1 MGQHLLKLR
10 IRPARVLVLIN
21 RDASESDL
29 LLAIEFFSKIWGG
42 RYGQILTVDPN
53 ASDPL
58 TEYRLGNSRPEFI
71 YGIGLD
77 DEYWNAATRRACQ
90 PRGYGKLCLEFVR
103 NLKQHHFEDY
113 YLADHALIH
122 LWQTRDQRKT
132 HKQALRLVTPEIGS
146 KLSTYCAAMFGIHN
160 DKLRGDMFDIEC
172 LFEGTAVDLIELAAV
187 FVKSW
192 QQSWLDVTCH
202 KLIPQFIGHFAI
214 WGHSVPTVV
223 LVANLVQDMSLF
235 WNLRSA
241 SDTRHPTWF
250 IPILFD
256 GGVTDPRIFEMLKD
270 WLLAFNQYDTHSNYC
285 HITSQTVGEAD
296 CRLFAEQLRLALV
309 GTPIE
314 NVDFEAPRNWIPVV
328 VPYEYE
334 TIWPVELDGQKL
346 TIIPPEPKAFE
357 GQGRPR
363 SWIID
368 LLKDMKTGRDL
379 MELRVPPNLVVFD
392 LLNGMC
398 PPRIEHSRIP
408 RTGDGC
414 ESINLRCSGSNEVID
429 VYLPH
434 SKEILEEI
442 LREHGIEPI
451 RDEKRSSYD
460 PVIKRFGELSLA
472 ATDFSGQSG
481 IILNSLVNETMTLDQ
496 IKSRCKLGGK
506 DVDGKT
512 HLQRIEPYIQNQ
524 SERMKRISRQRYRD
538 HLKTSLPENLKLR
551 TLLEHWIDRGILNRQ
566 WKITCC
572 ECSQQYFVPSLNIQ
586 KRVICLHCGHRIS
599 LPSQVPIGYTLD
611 RAVAH
616 AIKEG
621 IVPVV
626 QTGRFL
632 QGLSYHGFFWLPGV
646 KFNIGTEL
654 GDLDILAC
662 CDGHLIFCECK
673 NLEETPSDSKVWDE
687 VATQFI
693 ETARIAKK
701 CKASLSILA
710 SRAIDYPQS
719 VQDRLKDELKES
731 IPYLL
736 LNREDLEK
744 GYRPCKDNNF
754 TLDDLLPSPFPETPR
769 VKSET
774 DSGNPRTI
782 QFGVHKQ

>member
-42 RYGQILTVDPN
+42 RYGQILAVDPN

-77 DEYWNAATRRACQ
+77 DEYWNKVTRRVCQ
-90 PRGYGKLCLEFVR
+90 PRAYGKLCLEFVKG
-103 NLKQHHFEDY
+103 LKQHHFEDY
-113 YLADHALIH
+113 YLVDHALIH

-132 HKQALRLVTPEIGS
+132 YKQKLRLVTPDKRS
-146 KLSTYCAAMFGIHN
+146 NLSTYCSAMFGIHH
-160 DKLRGDMFDIEC
+160 DTVRKDLYDINSQ
-172 LFEGTAVDLIELAAV
+172 FAGNAVDLIRLATE
-187 FVKSW
+187 FVKEC

-202 KLIPQFIGHFAI
+202 KLIPNYADHVAS

-223 LVANLVQDMSLF
+223 LVAKLVQDMSLF
-235 WNLRSA
+235 WNLRTA
-241 SDTRHPTWF
+241 SDTRHPSWF
-250 IPILFD
+250 IPIPVD
-256 GGVTDPRIFEMLKD
+256 NGVTDPIIFDKLKD
-270 WLLAFNQYDTHSNYC
+270 WLLAFNQYGTHPNYC

-296 CRLFAEQLRLALV
+296 CRLFAEQLRLALA

-314 NVDFEAPRNWIPVV
+314 NVDFEPPRNKIPVI

-357 GQGRPR
+357 GQGTPR

-398 PPRIEHSRIP
+398 PPRIERSRIP

-414 ESINLRCSGSNEVID
+414 EAINIRCSGSNEVIN

-442 LREHGIEPI
+442 LREYGIEPV

-472 ATDFSGQSG
+472 ANDFSGQSG
-481 IILNSLVNETMTLDQ
+481 TILNSLVNETMTLDQ
-496 IKSRCKLGGK
+496 IKSACKLGRK

-512 HLQRIEPYIQNQ
+512 HLQRIEPYIQNL
-524 SERMKRISRQRYRD
+524 SERMKRISRLRYHD

-572 ECSQQYFVPSLNIQ
+572 ECSQHYFVPSLNIQ
-586 KRVICLHCGHRIS
+586 NRVICLQCGHRIS

-621 IVPVV
+621 IIPIV

-632 QGLSYHGFFWLPGV
+632 QGLSYYGFFWLPGV
-646 KFNIGTEL
+646 KFKIGNEN
-654 GDLDILAC
+654 GDLDIMAC
-662 CDGHLIFCECK
+662 CDGRLVFCECK
-673 NLEETPSDSKVWDE
+673 NLEDTPSDTKVWDE
-687 VATQFI
+687 VITQFI
-693 ETARIAKK
+693 ETARIAKL
-701 CKASLSILA
+701 CKGSLAILA
-710 SRAIDYPQS
+710 SRTIDYPQS

-736 LNREDLEK
+736 LNRDDLEK
-744 GYRPCKDNNF
+744 GYRSGKDNNF
-754 TLDDLLPSPFPETPR
+754 TLHDLLPLPFPETPK

-774 DSGNPRTI
+774 KSGNPRTI